1 MIKGDGKTKHFI
13 NCNKFIWY
21 AKGENVGLLKAVN
34 FIIANQ
40 YLPRELLIKKLNR
53 MIYANQQYN
62 ADKIKFFKKKLKE
75 IDVEV
80 IMQLGA
86 ILKEKEDQ
94 RICAIPSVSTG
105 IKTISKTRE
114 VHYQQPI
121 DRVASRVIKK
131 GKK

>member
-1 MIKGDGKTKHFI
+1 MNKEQQHFI

-40 YLPRELLIKKLNR
+40 HLPRELLIKKLNR

-86 ILKEKEDQ
+86 VLKEKEDQ

-131 GKK
+131 GKL